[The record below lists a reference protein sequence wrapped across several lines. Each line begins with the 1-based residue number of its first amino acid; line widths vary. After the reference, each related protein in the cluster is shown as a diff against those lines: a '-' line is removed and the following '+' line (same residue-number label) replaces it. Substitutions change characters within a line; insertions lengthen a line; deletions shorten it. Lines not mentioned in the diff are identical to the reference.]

1 MLQERAAVPPDSVLV
16 LTVVTTLPRPCP
28 MLKPVV
34 IAILRGI
41 TPDEILPVCNALLAE
56 GITMIE
62 VPMNSPDVLES
73 IALAVSELKDR
84 ATIGAGTVTALN
96 EVKAVAD
103 AGARFV
109 VSPNCNPAVI
119 AETRRMGLG
128 SYPGIMTPTEAFAAI
143 EAGATGL
150 KIFPAGSLGPD
161 HIKAMKAVLPPDMP
175 LYGVGGTTPDNFA
188 DYVAAGCAG
197 FGLGTYL
204 YRPGRPAEEVRAQ
217 SAKVMA
223 ALDPLEI

>member
-1 MLQERAAVPPDSVLV
+1 MS
-16 LTVVTTLPRPCP
+16 
-28 MLKPVV
+28 KPLV

-41 TPDEILPVCNALLAE
+41 TPDEILPVCDALLTE

-62 VPMNSPDVLES
+62 VPMNSPDVLDS
-73 IALAVSELKDR
+73 IALAASELKDR
-84 ATIGAGTVTALN
+84 ATIGAGTVTTLN

-103 AGARFV
+103 ASGRFV

-119 AETRRMGLG
+119 AETRRLGLS
-128 SYPGIMTPTEAFAAI
+128 SYPGVLTPTEAFAAI

-150 KIFPAGSLGPD
+150 KIFPAGSVGPG
-161 HIKAMKAVLPPDMP
+161 HIKAMKAVLPPNMP
-175 LYGVGGTTPDNFA
+175 LYGVGGTAPDNFA

-204 YRPGRPAEEVRAQ
+204 YAPGRPADEVRIRA
-217 SAKVMA
+217 AKVMA
-223 ALDPLEI
+223 ALDPLGT